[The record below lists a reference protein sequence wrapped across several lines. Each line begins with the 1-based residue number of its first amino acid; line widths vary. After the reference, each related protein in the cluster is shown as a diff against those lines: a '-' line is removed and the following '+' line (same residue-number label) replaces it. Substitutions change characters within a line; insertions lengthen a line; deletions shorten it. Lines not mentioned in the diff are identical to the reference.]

1 MDFNSTCNG
10 ACTPPQI
17 INLEMPVQ
25 DISTL
30 KIYNECGCEYSNEV
44 LQFAYSLDGV
54 CWSCYMDYKEAL
66 LNTIELKQDFFLRV
80 QVKGAIGKIELNSE
94 QISGYSTELVGCF
107 QFTAAE
113 NSNTY
118 NPYANMDAAVSL

>member
-54 CWSCYMDYKEAL
+54 CWSW
-66 LNTIELKQDFFLRV
+66 TFRQ
-80 QVKGAIGKIELNSE
+80 
-94 QISGYSTELVGCF
+94 SGSQMLFSYT
-107 QFTAAE
+107 
-113 NSNTY
+113 
-118 NPYANMDAAVSL
+118 D